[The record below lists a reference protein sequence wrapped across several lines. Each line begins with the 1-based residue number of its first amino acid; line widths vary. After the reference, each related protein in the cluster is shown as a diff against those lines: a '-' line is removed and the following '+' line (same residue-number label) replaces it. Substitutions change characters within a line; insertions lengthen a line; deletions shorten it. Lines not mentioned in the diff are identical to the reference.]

1 MKRNQLELL
10 IILETCATLKEAAG
24 VLQKSPSTVGR
35 TLKSLET
42 ELQCTLFQHSRNYLL
57 PTPEGKLVLEYA
69 HTFEELTKKMEQSF
83 LSLSTQNIY
92 HNWSEREVQCLL
104 LIQKY
109 RNLSRA
115 AEELFVSQPA
125 LSQMLNTLES
135 SYSIPVFEIC
145 RNRLQPTVMG
155 KTLLDYAQKL
165 DTLFQMIRQDLKE
178 FQDLRQ
184 GTIKI
189 GIPTSLSSNLIPL
202 IAPAFLNRFPGIKL
216 RILEDQSRK
225 LKHMLKEKQV
235 DFCIL
240 HTRNEKSAR
249 KVNQTTDD
257 TISYY
262 AYYEE
267 PFFLVI
273 PRRWKDLLAL
283 PEDRPLE
290 AADLLELSDIP
301 FVLAAKRQ
309 PLRNVIQR
317 IFRNVYAITG
327 TPFNPTACCSSK
339 NMETIRRLVLAET
352 GISFLPTSYL
362 HLYSEQNDLISYPL
376 SASLG
381 GVWSLA
387 IALPKQ
393 ITLSRSTR
401 EFIEVMKKSIEHICI
416 EDTDCPIQSSSQNMS

>member
-1 MKRNQLELL
+1 MKRSQLELL
-10 IILETCATLKEAAG
+10 ILLETCTTLKEAAEI
-24 VLQKSPSTVGR
+24 QKKSPSTIGR
-35 TLKSLET
+35 ALKSLEN
-42 ELQCTLFQHSRNYLL
+42 ELQCILFQHSRNYLL
-57 PTPEGKLVLEYA
+57 PTPEGRLVLEYA
-69 HTFEELTKKMEQSF
+69 HTFEELTTEMERSF
-83 LSLSTQNIY
+83 PSFSSHNNY

-115 AEELFVSQPA
+115 AEELFISQPA
-125 LSQMLNTLES
+125 LSQMLGTLES
-135 SYSIPVFEIC
+135 AYGSPVFEIL
-145 RNRLQPTVMG
+145 RNRLEPTVMG
-155 KTLLDYAQKL
+155 KTLLAYAEKL
-165 DTLFQMIRQDLKE
+165 NSLFQTIHQDLKE

-189 GIPTSLSSNLIPL
+189 GIPPSLSSNLIPL

-225 LKHMLKEKQV
+225 LKHLLREKQM

-240 HTRNEKSAR
+240 HTRNERSAQ

-257 TISYY
+257 SISYY
-262 AYYEE
+262 AHYEE
-267 PFFLVI
+267 PFYLVI
-273 PRRWKDLLAL
+273 PRRWKDLLSL

-290 AADLLELSDIP
+290 ANDILGLSDIP

-327 TPFNPTACCSSK
+327 VPFNPTACCSSK

-352 GISFLPTSYL
+352 GITFLPTSYL
-362 HLYSEQNDLISYPL
+362 HLYAEQNDLVSYPL
-376 SASLG
+376 ASSLG

-393 ITLSRSTR
+393 TDLSRSTR
-401 EFIEVMKKSIEHICI
+401 ELIEIMQESIEHICLADNS
-416 EDTDCPIQSSSQNMS
+416 EKTHPEVHS

>member
-1 MKRNQLELL
+1 MKRSQLELL
-10 IILETCATLKEAAG
+10 ILLETCTTLKEAAEIRK
-24 VLQKSPSTVGR
+24 KSPSTIGR
-35 TLKSLET
+35 ALKSLEN
-42 ELQCTLFQHSRNYLL
+42 ELQCILFHHSRNYLL
-57 PTPEGKLVLEYA
+57 PTPEGKLILEYA
-69 HTFEELTKKMEQSF
+69 HTFEELTVKMEQSF
-83 LSLSTQNIY
+83 SSFSTQKNY

-104 LIQKY
+104 LIHKY

-115 AEELFVSQPA
+115 AEELFISQPA
-125 LSQMLNTLES
+125 LSQMLNALENA
-135 SYSIPVFEIC
+135 YSFPVFETS
-145 RNRLQPTVMG
+145 RNGLKPTAIG
-155 KTLLDYAQKL
+155 KSLLDYAEKM
-165 DTLFQMIRQDLKE
+165 DALFQMIRQDLKE

-225 LKHMLKEKQV
+225 LKHMLREKQM

-240 HTRNEKSAR
+240 HTRNEKSAQ
-249 KVNQTTDD
+249 KINQTPDD
-257 TISYY
+257 SISYY

-267 PFFLVI
+267 PFYLVI

-290 AADLLELSDIP
+290 ANDILGLSDIP

-317 IFRNVYAITG
+317 IFRNVYTITG
-327 TPFNPTACCSSK
+327 IPFNPTACCSSK

-352 GISFLPTSYL
+352 GITFLPTSYL
-362 HLYSEQNDLISYPL
+362 HLYAEQNDLVSYPL
-376 SASLG
+376 AASLS

-393 ITLSRSTR
+393 TSMSRSTR
-401 EFIEVMKKSIEHICI
+401 ELIEIMQKSIEHICLA
-416 EDTDCPIQSSSQNMS
+416 DTDYSLSSSSQNMS